1 MSATTHHTLRRRRA
15 KRRRTTPSQLCH
27 RCGGSG
33 GTDASPC
40 ERCRGSGFVRGPDI
54 TPVPVDRAR
63 GARMELVCHAMA
75 AVDTSMNDATR
86 TCEASLEGRRRGA
99 RFLLLLL
106 PHQGVQEPGQGSEY
120 PRAPGTF
127 PTVPTDPE
135 RLPARRNGSYTEL
148 EVDAGLTALVVCSGN
163 SRRAE
168 GLLAESGY
176 RRVPDRTLHD
186 WKSKIHARRRCPT
199 SASLRRG
206 PCVSEQPC
214 ASRMRQ
220 SASSTRHENK
230 SKAREEQDMVELEH
244 TSLASLPNLIRGGRE
259 SLRQVGPGGVPSPQR
274 PRIPI

>member
-1 MSATTHHTLRRRRA
+1 MSATTDHTLRRRRPNGEDYPLSA
-15 KRRRTTPSQLCH
+15 LSSLRRQRRD
-27 RCGGSG
+27 RCVSMRALPGLGVRERPRHNPGAGG
-33 GTDASPC
+33 
-40 ERCRGSGFVRGPDI
+40 
-54 TPVPVDRAR
+54 RAR

-99 RFLLLLL
+99 RFCSSSCRTRAFKSRAKG
-106 PHQGVQEPGQGSEY
+106 HEY

-168 GLLAESGY
+168 RLLAESGY